1 MPDKRKNRLL
11 LVSANRVTNPY
22 PVFPLGVA
30 FLEAALVNAGIAVR
44 IWDELIDHFGS
55 LAEGLNWADYVGISL
70 RNVDNVS
77 ASSPRSYIQDYKE
90 LLTEIRRLSD
100 KPVVAGGSAFSIF
113 PEELMEELRLKWG
126 LVGEAEASI
135 VQWVS
140 AMNGTVHLDQVPGL
154 LYRNS
159 MGGIDRVPTVTLS
172 PEAIPSPRPSPQWI
186 QAYIK
191 KGGMLNVQTQRG
203 CALHCT
209 YCTYPWIEGR
219 CYRHRSPGDLVAEL
233 RHLEQAGVR
242 YVFLTD
248 SVFNTTRSHV
258 EAFCKAIIEAGLRID
273 WGCFAR
279 PRNIP
284 ADLLDLMIEAG
295 LKHLEFGSDSFCD
308 VTLKSYGKSFRFSD
322 ILEASEVAASRK
334 VHTCHYIIFGGPGE
348 TEQTIRDTVAN
359 SMRLPDAPI
368 FAFSGMRIYPHTPLQ
383 KEAGN
388 KQSAKDLLEPD
399 YFHLEALPDARREQ
413 IIEECTRG
421 LANWFLNDHADDNNI
436 LTRQL
441 RERGKQGPLW
451 EYLPV
456 SRRLASQS
464 TVQP

>member
-1 MPDKRKNRLL
+1 MPDTRKNRLL

-30 FLEAALVNAGIAVR
+30 FLEAALLKAGFAVR
-44 IWDELIDHFGS
+44 IWDELIDNFES
-55 LAEGLNWADYVGISL
+55 LADGLSWASYVGISL
-70 RNVDNVS
+70 RNADNVS
-77 ASSPRSYIQDYKE
+77 ASSPRSYINDYKK
-90 LLTEIRRLSD
+90 LLAEIRRLSD
-100 KPVVAGGSAFSIF
+100 KPIIAGGSAFSIF
-113 PEELMEELRLKWG
+113 PEELMEELQLDWG
-126 LVGEAEASI
+126 LIGEAEASI
-135 VQWVS
+135 VQWIS
-140 AMNGTVHLDQVPGL
+140 AMNGNRPLNQVSGL
-154 LYRNS
+154 LYRNDR
-159 MGGIDRVPTVTLS
+159 GVIERVPAVTLL
-172 PEAIPSPRPSPQWI
+172 PEAIPSPRPSMQWI
-186 QAYIK
+186 QAYIQS
-191 KGGMLNVQTQRG
+191 GGMLNAQTQRG

-219 CYRHRSPGDLVAEL
+219 CYRHRSPRNLVAEL
-233 RHLEQAGVR
+233 RHLQQAGVR

-248 SVFNTTRSHV
+248 SVFNTTRNHV
-258 EAFCKAIIEAGLRID
+258 EAFCKAIIKADLRID

-279 PRNIP
+279 PRNLS

-348 TEQTIRDTVAN
+348 TEETIRETVSN
-359 SMRLPDAPI
+359 SKRLPDAPV

-383 KEAGN
+383 KEAGS
-388 KQSAKDLLEPD
+388 KQSAKELLEPD
-399 YFHLEALPDARREQ
+399 YFHLEALPDDRREQ
-413 IIEECTRG
+413 IIAECTRG
-421 LANWFLNDHADDNNI
+421 LANWFLNDHADDNNK

-456 SRRLASQS
+456 SRRLASRS
-464 TVQP
+464 AVQP